1 MGNRCSH
8 VKTASVKI
16 AAALRQVPCRS
27 ICHRSPARWHQ
38 DLRLHAFVEL
48 LSVALVLS
56 GAPGLAAPAA
66 AAPATTRKTPVF
78 AQEAAP
84 FPSWDV
90 RLGSSVQD
98 TTSRER
104 GVANFSGEILSPKLM
119 ALQDRVANAFVPRF
133 HLGTSTNFGRATSF
147 AYAGL
152 TWTLDITRSVFVEG
166 SLGAA
171 VNDGKTGYFVPD
183 NRIATGCSG
192 GLREALG
199 VGVKLNDRWSVV
211 TTLEHFSNGGAC
223 DRNRSLSNFGARLGY
238 TF

>member
-1 MGNRCSH
+1 MAIPLWASD
-8 VKTASVKI
+8 TAEAKIRSV
-16 AAALRQVPCRS
+16 ASGLMS
-27 ICHRSPARWHQ
+27 
-38 DLRLHAFVEL
+38 LFL
-48 LSVALVLS
+48 LSQVTRTMASGLAPACVCGTVVLS
-56 GAPGLAAPAA
+56 GILSFALPAVAAPDVD
-66 AAPATTRKTPVF
+66 RKTPVF
-78 AQEAAP
+78 SQEAAP

-90 RLGSSVQD
+90 RLGGSLQD

-104 GVANFSGEILSPKLM
+104 GVANFSGEILSPRLM
-119 ALQDRVANAFVPRF
+119 ALQDRVASAFVPRF
-133 HLGTSTNFGRATSF
+133 HLGANTNFGRATSF

-152 TWTLDITRSVFVEG
+152 TWTLDVTKSLFVEG

-171 VNDGKTGYFVPD
+171 LNDGKTGYFVPD
-183 NRIATGCSG
+183 NRVATGCSG

-223 DRNRSLSNFGARLGY
+223 DRNRPLSNFGARLGY

>member
-1 MGNRCSH
+1 MSLFLSQVTR
-8 VKTASVKI
+8 TLASGVTPACMCGII
-16 AAALRQVPCRS
+16 A
-27 ICHRSPARWHQ
+27 
-38 DLRLHAFVEL
+38 
-48 LSVALVLS
+48 LS
-56 GAPGLAAPAA
+56 GTIANALPAA
-66 AAPATTRKTPVF
+66 AAPDPSRKTSPDTARKQPVF

-90 RLGSSVQD
+90 RLGGSIQD
-98 TTSRER
+98 RTSRER
-104 GVANFSGEILSPKLM
+104 GVANFSGEIVSPKLM
-119 ALQDRVANAFVPRF
+119 ILQDRVANAFVPRF
-133 HLGTSTNFGRATSF
+133 HLGANTNFGRATSF

-152 TWTLDITRSVFVEG
+152 TWTVDVTKSIFVEG

-183 NRIATGCSG
+183 NRVAVGCNG

-223 DRNRSLSNFGARLGY
+223 DRSKSLSNFGARLGY